1 MGNPQPISLFAQQAP
16 AHQRP
21 SSFIVSVL
29 THIVVVGLIAY
40 GFIFAPRINMRAAAD
55 RYTLREV
62 DIDLPDPVR
71 KVNSADSALYPGQKN
86 SAAQAPTTHSLAA
99 APTSSPLQVPKLH
112 LSDRTVVQP
121 DIPPNQLVVKS
132 KVPSLLLWSAQRPKV
147 QLIAPPQPQKIAIM
161 NTKPTLTR
169 PTPETHIS
177 DVPITSTPFESRFPM
192 PSPSSSTP
200 VVVSGATVGDLIP
213 ETASKSSI
221 QPSAAAMLS
230 ISEEEMAKGTV
241 ALPAVNQTAKGS
253 ETGAMRPGKTG
264 NSMQAGQGSS
274 NTAGA
279 DKGMQSSQGAAGN
292 IPGAAGNRNGMAAGN
307 GGNVGKAPGN
317 GGSTG
322 GAGGE
327 GTEPSFTRVT
337 LPQNG
342 TYGVVVVGS
351 SMAEEF
357 PETQRLWG
365 GRLVYSVYLHVGLA
379 RSWILQYS
387 LPPKGDAVAAGDM
400 KHLEAPW
407 PTYIVRP
414 SNGPG
419 NINADALMIHG
430 FVTESGHFEALNL
443 AFPPTFSQTQL
454 LLQALKQWK
463 FRPAKHDGQIARV
476 EVLLIIPDEAD

>member
-1 MGNPQPISLFAQQAP
+1 MGYSRPISLFAQQQP
-16 AHQRP
+16 PHQRP

-29 THIVVVGLIAY
+29 LHVLVVGLIAY

-62 DIDLPDPVR
+62 EINVPDPVR
-71 KVNSADSALYPGQKN
+71 KVSADSAMYPGQKN
-86 SAAQAPTTHSLAA
+86 SAAQEPTPHSLAA
-99 APTSSPLQVPKLH
+99 APTSSPLQLPKLH
-112 LSDRTVVQP
+112 LSDRTIVQP

-132 KVPSLLLWSAQRPKV
+132 KVPSLLLWSEQRPKV
-147 QLIAPPQPQKIAIM
+147 QLIAPPQPQKLAIV
-161 NTKPTLTR
+161 NTRPVLTR
-169 PTPETHIS
+169 PTPETRVS
-177 DVPITSTPFESRFPM
+177 DVPITSTPFESRLPM

-200 VVVSGATVGDLIP
+200 VVVSGATVGDLLP
-213 ETASKSSI
+213 ETTSKSSI
-221 QPSAAAMLS
+221 QPSSAAMLS
-230 ISEEEMAKGTV
+230 ISEEEMAKGTI
-241 ALPAVNQTAKGS
+241 ALPAVNQTAPGS

-264 NSMQAGQGSS
+264 NSAQAGTGTS
-274 NTAGA
+274 NSAGA
-279 DKGMQSSQGAAGN
+279 DKGLQSSQGAAGKS
-292 IPGAAGNRNGMAAGN
+292 PGAAGNRNGLTAGN
-307 GGNVGKAPGN
+307 GGNVGKAPGS

-327 GTEPSFTRVT
+327 GADPSFTRVT
-337 LPQNG
+337 IPQNG

-387 LPPKGDAVAAGDM
+387 LPSKGEAASAGDM
-400 KHLEAPW
+400 KHLEPPW

-414 SNGPG
+414 GSGPG
-419 NINADALMIHG
+419 KINADALMIHG
-430 FVTESGHFEALNL
+430 FVTETGHFEALAL
-443 AFPPTFSQTQL
+443 AFPPNFSQTQL

-476 EVLLIIPDEAD
+476 EVLLIIPEEAD